1 MSKIFPPAGRVNR
14 TIWAPVHWQPKC
26 WAKRWRIW
34 RQRINKIQASS
45 ERKDFRIDLRPTT
58 NSHTQAD
65 VCYLVFIHREIQLQ
79 SVTEVV
85 WQRRETLTQSAW
97 KLLLNKLKAG
107 CFLEHRA
114 ESAATHL
121 LPSCIMHTNMLFLCS
136 ARWIIAP
143 SYCSSGFGLRWR
155 DVWGKAD
162 SLSGLRYTPS
172 HQADTVELSG
182 KRLTEGI
189 WTGSEAH
196 LGSASC
202 DLAAGKHV
210 KTYSS
215 FNNSHWLLNF

>member
-1 MSKIFPPAGRVNR
+1 MKNMKAEDKQDTRFFWEKGFPNWFTA
-14 TIWAPVHWQPKC
+14 
-26 WAKRWRIW
+26 
-34 RQRINKIQASS
+34 
-45 ERKDFRIDLRPTT
+45 TT

-65 VCYLVFIHREIQLQ
+65 GCYLVFIHRENTVAICH
-79 SVTEVV
+79 
-85 WQRRETLTQSAW
+85 RGGLTANRDVNPVG
-97 KLLLNKLKAG
+97 KEILLNKLKAG
-107 CFLEHRA
+107 CFLEHWA
-114 ESAATHL
+114 ESGATPS

-155 DVWGKAD
+155 DNWGKAD
-162 SLSGLRYTPS
+162 SLSGLRRSPS

-196 LGSASC
+196 LGSASP
-202 DLAAGKHV
+202 DLAAEKHV

-215 FNNSHWLLNF
+215 FINSHSLLNL

>member
-1 MSKIFPPAGRVNR
+1 MKNMKVEDKQDTCFFWEKGFPNWFTADNKLPHSGRRLLLGFYSSGNTVAICHRGGLTAKRDVNPAGM
-14 TIWAPVHWQPKC
+14 
-26 WAKRWRIW
+26 
-34 RQRINKIQASS
+34 
-45 ERKDFRIDLRPTT
+45 
-58 NSHTQAD
+58 
-65 VCYLVFIHREIQLQ
+65 EI
-79 SVTEVV
+79 
-85 WQRRETLTQSAW
+85 
-97 KLLLNKLKAG
+97 LLNKLKAG
-107 CFLEHRA
+107 CFLEHWA
-114 ESAATHL
+114 ESGATHS

-155 DVWGKAD
+155 DEWGKAD
-162 SLSGLRYTPS
+162 SLSGLRCTPS

-196 LGSASC
+196 LGSASL

-215 FNNSHWLLNF
+215 FINSRSLLNL